1 MKNRIFSLSFLL
13 LFAFVVSVSAA
24 KVDTLL
30 VKSPSMNK
38 DVKVVVIAPDGTKAS
53 KNATYPVLYLLHGY
67 SGNAKSW
74 IELKP
79 NLPEIADQNK
89 MIIVCPDG
97 KNSWYWD
104 SPKDPSY
111 KYETFVSDELVK
123 YVDAHYKTIADK
135 KGRAITGLSMGGH
148 GALWLAFRHKAIF
161 GAAGSTSGGVDIRPF
176 PTNWEMS
183 KQLGEFAA
191 NKKSWDEHTVINQ
204 IDKIENGDLAII
216 IDCGEGDF
224 FLNVNKDLHERLL
237 ARKINHDFITRPGV
251 HNGKYWNNSID
262 YQLLFFKKFFER

>member
-1 MKNRIFSLSFLL
+1 LKYEKPYFSLSFLL

-104 SPKDPSY
+104 SP
-111 KYETFVSDELVK
+111 
-123 YVDAHYKTIADK
+123 
-135 KGRAITGLSMGGH
+135 
-148 GALWLAFRHKAIF
+148 
-161 GAAGSTSGGVDIRPF
+161 
-176 PTNWEMS
+176 
-183 KQLGEFAA
+183 
-191 NKKSWDEHTVINQ
+191 
-204 IDKIENGDLAII
+204 
-216 IDCGEGDF
+216 
-224 FLNVNKDLHERLL
+224 
-237 ARKINHDFITRPGV
+237 
-251 HNGKYWNNSID
+251 
-262 YQLLFFKKFFER
+262 